1 MKKFVFLF
9 IGFTQPTLEIMQ
21 SWMQWL
27 KSVED
32 KVADM
37 GYGLDQGKEITK
49 NGATELP
56 MDLDAITAYM
66 IFNAENIGEA
76 EKIAQSCPMITS
88 VKIFEVRTHK
98 SIS

>member
-9 IGFTQPTLEIMQ
+9 VGYTQPTPEIMQ

-37 GYGLDQGKEITK
+37 GNGLGQGKEITK
-49 NGATELP
+49 NNTKELP
-56 MDLDAITAYM
+56 MGLDSITAYM
-66 IFNAENIGEA
+66 VFNAENISEV

-88 VKIFEVRTHK
+88 VKVYEVR
-98 SIS
+98 SP

>member
-1 MKKFVFLF
+1 MKQFVFLF
-9 IGFTQPTLEIMQ
+9 IGFTQPTPEIMQ

-37 GYGLDQGKEITK
+37 GNGLGQGKEITK
-49 NGATELP
+49 KSTTELP
-56 MDLDAITAYM
+56 MGLDAITAYM
-66 IFNAENIGEA
+66 VFNAENIDEA

-88 VKIFEVRTHK
+88 VKVYEIRSH
-98 SIS
+98 